1 MQAWLSCRSWM
12 NLRRQG
18 GEFQYINPRGALW
31 LSLLIRKVVSLIYSE
46 ILPQMVPP
54 VKQPPKKMSIS
65 LTI

>member
-1 MQAWLSCRSWM
+1 M